1 MDHLYKWQRKTT
13 NFLNNN
19 DLPGPDAD
27 FHGEKNTYFLYA
39 GDKLAGKVKLFKLES
54 FHVRK

>member
-1 MDHLYKWQRKTT
+1 MDHLYKWQRKNT

-27 FHGEKNTYFLYA
+27 FHGEKDTYFLYA
-39 GDKLAGKVKLFKLES
+39 GDKLAGKVKFGVTCFKMLN
-54 FHVRK
+54 